1 MAANSLPSLLRALLA
16 TMALTILIAA
26 PAFSRTA
33 LNCMQAI
40 HKAAD
45 GTQTRTCNS
54 KDVTPTPRMGSSQEM
69 RWDAQNQG
77 WRLRPEP
84 WYL

>member
-1 MAANSLPSLLRALLA
+1 MNTNAFPSLLRALLA
-16 TMALTILIAA
+16 TTALTILIAA

-33 LNCMQAI
+33 LNCMQPI
-40 HKAAD
+40 HKVA
-45 GTQTRTCNS
+45 GGMQTRTCNS